1 MTSRVMTRPRN
12 RPNRVADALR
22 QVVQRIDPDRRLAA
36 YRLWTFWADE
46 VGPAVAARAEPAAF
60 RDGVLSVRVAGA
72 GWMQELQFMKDELRQ
87 RLNQRLGA
95 DLIRDIYFVSGPAP
109 KPARTP
115 PPAAPQSLPPVEAP
129 IVLPEVSDPALAAVL
144 RRLAEAAR
152 TRGRR

>member
-1 MTSRVMTRPRN
+1 MARPRN

-46 VGPAVAARAEPAAF
+46 VGAAVAARAEPAAF

-72 GWMQELQFMKDELRQ
+72 AWMQELQFMKDELRQ

-115 PPAAPQSLPPVEAP
+115 PPAPQPPRAVEAP
-129 IVLPEVSDPALAAVL
+129 ITLPAVSDPALAAVL
-144 RRLAEAAR
+144 ARLAEAAR

>member
-1 MTSRVMTRPRN
+1 MTNRVMKPPRQRPG
-12 RPNRVADALR
+12 RVADALR

-36 YRLWTFWADE
+36 YRVWTFWADE

-72 GWMQELQFMKDELRQ
+72 AWMQELQFMKEDLRQ

-95 DLIRDIYFVSGPAP
+95 DLIRDIYFVSGAVRSAP
-109 KPARTP
+109 RT
-115 PPAAPQSLPPVEAP
+115 AAPPTAAEPPREAP
-129 IVLPEVSDPALAAVL
+129 VAMPPVSDPRLAAVL
-144 RRLAEAAR
+144 ARLAEAAR

>member
-1 MTSRVMTRPRN
+1 MTRPRN
-12 RPNRVADALR
+12 RPDRVADALR
-22 QVVQRIDPDRRLAA
+22 QVVQRIDPERRLAA

-46 VGPAVAARAEPAAF
+46 VGPAVAARAEPASY

-72 GWMQELQFMKDELRQ
+72 AWMQELQFMKEELRR

-109 KPARTP
+109 RRATPRPAPAGP
-115 PPAAPQSLPPVEAP
+115 PRAIEAP
-129 IVLPEVSDPALAAVL
+129 IALPEVSDPALAAVL
-144 RRLAEAAR
+144 ARLADAAR